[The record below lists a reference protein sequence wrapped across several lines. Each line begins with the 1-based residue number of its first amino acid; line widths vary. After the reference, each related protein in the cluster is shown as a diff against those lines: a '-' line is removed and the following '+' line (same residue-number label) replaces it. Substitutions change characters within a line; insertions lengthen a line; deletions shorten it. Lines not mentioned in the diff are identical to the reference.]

1 MNLSAQEIN
10 AQFLTLPE
18 PEQQKVIDFVLA
30 RQTKLNKKT
39 LKPTSETIPQTEGE
53 RILAILKKTG
63 LLGCMEGA
71 DENLSENYKEHLWGS
86 E

>member
-10 AQFLTLPE
+10 AQFLMLPE
-18 PEQQKVIDFVLA
+18 SEQQKVVDFVLS
-30 RQTKLNKKT
+30 RQKKMNKSS
-39 LKPTSETIPQTEGE
+39 LKPISDITTETEGQ
-53 RILAILKKTG
+53 RVLAILEKTG
-63 LLGCMEGA
+63 LLGCMEGG

>member
-10 AQFLTLPE
+10 AQFLMLPE
-18 PEQQKVIDFVLA
+18 SEQQKVVDFVLS
-30 RQTKLNKKT
+30 RQKKMNKRP
-39 LKPTSETIPQTEGE
+39 LKPISDITTETEGQ
-53 RILAILKKTG
+53 RVLAILEKTG
-63 LLGCMEGA
+63 LLGCMEGG

>member
-10 AQFLTLPE
+10 TQFLMLPE
-18 PEQQKVIDFVLA
+18 QEQQKVVDFVLSQ
-30 RQTKLNKKT
+30 QTKYIKKQ
-39 LKPTSETIPQTEGE
+39 LKPTNETTIQTEGE
-53 RILAILKKTG
+53 RVLALLDNAG
-63 LLGCMEGA
+63 LLGCMENG